1 MVYSVCL
8 RRYDISDHIQVDM
21 KQVELV
27 PYALAAALNIFCK
40 QSGSDQAALMRA
52 AWSWSTMLLMG
63 IRNV

>member
-1 MVYSVCL
+1 MVHSVCL

-27 PYALAAALNIFCK
+27 PYAHSAALNIFVNK
-40 QSGSDQAALMRA
+40 VDPDQAALVRA

-63 IRNV
+63 I